1 MSKVITRD
9 KVFYAFSPDLKPVA
23 EVDQGELFTLET
35 HDCFEGQLKS
45 EKDLVTSLDWGHV
58 NPATGPVFIRG
69 AKPGDIL
76 SFEIVDLEV
85 GSSSTMVAVPK
96 EGALGNMITDMETTV
111 LKHEAG
117 AVVFKNKIRIP
128 FKPMIG
134 VIGVAPK
141 SGSVPTGTPGAHGGN
156 MDCTLI
162 GKGARVYFTV
172 NVEGALFG
180 CGDFHAVM
188 GDGEIVVCGAETLG
202 IVTFKAHVTGLKG
215 LPTPLV
221 ETDKVVATIF
231 SAPTLDEA
239 SQGAIE
245 AMAKLLTDFAKIP
258 FNDAGMLMSL
268 VGKLKFCQV
277 VDPEKTVRFEFPK
290 WVLAEYGFRLP

>member
-23 EVDQGELFTLET
+23 EVYQGELFTLET

-69 AKPGDIL
+69 AKPGDVL
-76 SFEIVDLEV
+76 SFEILELEV
-85 GSSSTMVAVPK
+85 GSSSTMVAIPQ
-96 EGALGNMITDMETTV
+96 EGALGKMITDMETV
-111 LKHEAG
+111 ILKHEAG
-117 AVVFKNKIRIP
+117 AAVFKNRVRIL

-134 VIGVAPK
+134 VIGVAPR
-141 SGSVPTGTPGAHGGN
+141 SGSVPTGTPGPHGGN

-162 GKGARVYFTV
+162 GQGAKVYFTA
-172 NVEGALFG
+172 NVEGGLFG
-180 CGDFHAVM
+180 CGDLHAVM
-188 GDGEIVVCGAETLG
+188 GDGEIVVCGAETPG
-202 IVTFKAHVTGLKG
+202 RVAFKAQAVGLKG

-221 ETDKVVATIF
+221 ETEKVVATIF
-231 SAPTLDEA
+231 SAPNLDEA

-245 AMAKLLTDFAKIP
+245 AMAKLLTDLVKIP
-258 FNDAGMLMSL
+258 LNDAGMLMSL
-268 VGKLKFCQV
+268 VGELKFCQV

-290 WVLAEYGFRLP
+290 WVLAEYGFKIS